1 MKRVLIVVVLLIIA
15 AIAGLMRT
23 HSRANSSANPSS
35 AAGSA
40 SNGDAREEIR
50 RSYQLPPN
58 AQVTIAGINGKVEI
72 QTSETDTAEVYVLR
86 TADSR
91 DSLDR
96 RRVVIAQTP
105 SSLTVRAES
114 NHVSFWAR
122 FCAHLWGRNPNE
134 EVTIKAPR
142 RIVLLVK
149 GINGR
154 VNSGEVDGPV
164 EAKGINGRVEL
175 GQVKGSVKGS
185 GVNGNISV
193 GLKDLDLPGV
203 QVNGINGSIE
213 LRLANGV
220 NADLVAK
227 GMNGRVRSEIPE
239 VIIDK
244 GDYGSSY
251 FARIGTGGAPIN
263 VSGINGNVQL
273 TRLAVAAN
281 QDKTST
287 EKKSSANAKS
297 AL

>member
-1 MKRVLIVVVLLIIA
+1 MKRVLIVVVLVIIA
-15 AIAGLMRT
+15 AIAGLMRA
-23 HSRANSSANPSS
+23 HSRANNRANQSS
-35 AAGSA
+35 AAGSE
-40 SNGDAREEIR
+40 SMGDAREEIR
-50 RSYQLPPN
+50 KNYQLSPD
-58 AQVTIAGINGKVEI
+58 AQVTISGINGKVDI

-86 TADSR
+86 TANSR
-91 DSLDR
+91 ESLDR
-96 RRVVIAQTP
+96 RRVVIEQTP

-122 FCAHLWGRNPNE
+122 LWSRNPNE

-142 RIVLLVK
+142 RIALLLK

-154 VNSGEVDGPV
+154 VNSGDVDGAV

-175 GQVKGSVKGS
+175 AQVKGSVKVS
-185 GVNGNISV
+185 GINGNISV
-193 GLKDLDLPGV
+193 ALKELDERGV
-203 QVNGINGSIE
+203 QASGINGSIE

-239 VIIDK
+239 VTVDRE
-244 GDYGSSY
+244 GYGSGYS
-251 FARIGTGGAPIN
+251 ARIGSGGAPIN
-263 VSGINGNVQL
+263 VSGINGNVLL
-273 TRLAVAAN
+273 TRLMVAGS

>member
-1 MKRVLIVVVLLIIA
+1 MKRVLIVVVLVIIA
-15 AIAGLMRT
+15 AIAGLMRA
-23 HSRANSSANPSS
+23 HSRSNSAYQSS
-35 AAGSA
+35 AAGSE
-40 SNGDAREEIR
+40 STGDAREEIR
-50 RSYQLPPN
+50 KSYQLSPD
-58 AQVTIAGINGKVEI
+58 AQITISGINGKVEV

-86 TADSR
+86 TANNR
-91 DSLDR
+91 ESLDR
-96 RRVVIAQTP
+96 RRVVIDQTP

-114 NHVSFWAR
+114 NHVSFWSR
-122 FCAHLWGRNPNE
+122 LWGRNPNE

-142 RIVLLVK
+142 RIALLLK

-154 VNSGEVDGPV
+154 VSSGEVDGPV

-175 GQVKGSVKGS
+175 GQVIGSVKVS

-193 GLKDLDLPGV
+193 GLKDLDQRGV
-203 QVNGINGSIE
+203 QASGINGSIE

-239 VIIDK
+239 VIVDK

-251 FARIGTGGAPIN
+251 SARIGTGGAPIN
-263 VSGINGNVQL
+263 VSGINGNVLL
-273 TRLAVAAN
+273 TRLMVAGTP
-281 QDKTST
+281 DKTTT
-287 EKKSSANAKS
+287 EKKAGASAKS